1 MDAQHNFRAAD
12 EDGFVK
18 RPPGD
23 LFHQL
28 CDERLTP
35 VGRLYKTM
43 KVHEVQGRE
52 LSSRVRSIIVE
63 SDFDLGKK
71 LLDHTQREMRRL
83 ERQILEKIPDF
94 ERYED
99 YWAVEVLARRHLRHR
114 ALLKEYRTRQRV
126 SLERRM
132 NRKPHLCSHPRMF
145 DASMHPTR
153 MSKRLEGCSQ
163 SRKDDK
169 LALQKTHRAFQER
182 YELRDFLDEHRKTHL
197 LFALIKSGITGD
209 PEFSSFIDMPPA
221 ARRAF
226 LTTALDDSA
235 HEVDTLQLAAM
246 QYRVIRG

>member
-1 MDAQHNFRAAD
+1 
-12 EDGFVK
+12 
-18 RPPGD
+18 
-23 LFHQL
+23 
-28 CDERLTP
+28 
-35 VGRLYKTM
+35 
-43 KVHEVQGRE
+43 
-52 LSSRVRSIIVE
+52 
-63 SDFDLGKK
+63 
-71 LLDHTQREMRRL
+71 
-83 ERQILEKIPDF
+83 
-94 ERYED
+94 
-99 YWAVEVLARRHLRHR
+99 
-114 ALLKEYRTRQRV
+114 
-126 SLERRM
+126 M

-145 DASMHPTR
+145 DAPVPFFLLSTSGQSLPGSHQMHPTR

-221 ARRAF
+221 VRRAF